1 MNSRDVYAVPYTR
14 RGHCLRTRSSLKTSP
29 CVVASPLTSS
39 PALVAS
45 WHCFMHFHVLHLLR
59 ENADAFSFIL
69 IPVAVRQAQIL
80 TTNWEEGRRGK
91 PPTFQPVLSPQPAAA
106 HPEHPAA
113 LPCASAAVLVS
124 SPGAFNAFQL
134 LRMKDSWWLPH
145 ASSAFPATSLWSYAF
160 VVPAAGRVRLWGRLS
175 SPCAQTAVFSPP
187 TVRNLPV
194 GESPLLRGKQGV
206 EIACFKA

>member
-29 CVVASPLTSS
+29 CVVTSPLASS

-45 WHCFMHFHVLHLLR
+45 WHCFMHFHVLHLLH

-145 ASSAFPATSLWSYAF
+145 ASSAFPCHQPLELCFCS
-160 VVPAAGRVRLWGRLS
+160 AGSRAGQAVGE
-175 SPCAQTAVFSPP
+175 AVFSLCPDCGVFP
-187 TVRNLPV
+187 SHSEKPSCWGEPVAEGKTRCRNSL
-194 GESPLLRGKQGV
+194 
-206 EIACFKA
+206 F